1 MAIILIANELR
12 DYDEEFLLL
21 ANYFDSM
28 EEVMNNGHYR
38 IYEVQ
43 GLGVPEDN
51 TEINPTIIE
60 LEYDGRLAIGDIIG
74 NINHI

>member
-1 MAIILIANELR
+1 M
-12 DYDEEFLLL
+12 
-21 ANYFDSM
+21 S
-28 EEVMNNGHYR
+28 NGHYR